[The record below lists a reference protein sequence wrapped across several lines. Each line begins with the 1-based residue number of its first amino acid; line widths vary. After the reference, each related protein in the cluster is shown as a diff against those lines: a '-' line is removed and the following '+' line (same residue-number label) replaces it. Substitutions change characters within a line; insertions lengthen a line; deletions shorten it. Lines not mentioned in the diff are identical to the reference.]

1 MEKLKF
7 GIQLVILL
15 LAFPVWFVAE
25 MKQADKA
32 MQKNQPEKQEIID
45 KKKPVA
51 TDKQKK
57 DIGHIEFVAMPF
69 AKIIVTGI

>member
-32 MQKNQPEKQEIID
+32 LQKNQPKKVEVID
-45 KKKPVA
+45 AKKPVA
-51 TDKQKK
+51 TDKVKK
-57 DIGHIEFVAMPF
+57 DIGNIEFVAMPY
-69 AKIIVTGI
+69 ATLITAGI